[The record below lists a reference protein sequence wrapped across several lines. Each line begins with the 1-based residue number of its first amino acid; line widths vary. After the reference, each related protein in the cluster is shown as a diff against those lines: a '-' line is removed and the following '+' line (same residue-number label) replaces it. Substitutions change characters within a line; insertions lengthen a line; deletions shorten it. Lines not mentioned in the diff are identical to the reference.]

1 MDMVTRIER
10 TQQMGGE
17 FLTWLWYRADLNEGV
32 LQVGD
37 RPVEVWFDAKLA
49 LESLGAIKEQNV
61 IRSETPT
68 ETEEAR
74 ASLQSGKHVREAQL
88 RLICDQKAWALTL
101 RGEDLSMHGVKIPA
115 LLTSEADDRL
125 YERLALLEEVEGL
138 VDGLFQEF
146 ARVRLDDDAWRSE
159 VEAIRDWIHPARN

>member
-17 FLTWLWYRADLNEGV
+17 FLTWLWYRSELNEGV
-32 LQVGD
+32 LQVGE
-37 RPVEVWFDAKLA
+37 RPIEVWFDAKLA

-74 ASLQSGKHVREAQL
+74 ASLQSG
-88 RLICDQKAWALTL
+88 
-101 RGEDLSMHGVKIPA
+101 
-115 LLTSEADDRL
+115 
-125 YERLALLEEVEGL
+125 
-138 VDGLFQEF
+138 
-146 ARVRLDDDAWRSE
+146 RVRLDDDAWRFE
-159 VEAIRDWIHPARN
+159 VEAMRDWIHPAAS

>member
-10 TQQMGGE
+10 TQPLGGE
-17 FLTWLWYRADLNEGV
+17 FLTWLWYRADLQEGV

-37 RPVEVWFDAKLA
+37 RAVEVWFDNKLA

-101 RGEDLSMHGVKIPA
+101 RADDLSLHGVKIPA
-115 LLTSEADDRL
+115 LLTSETDDRL

-138 VDGLFQEF
+138 VDGLFSAF
-146 ARVRLDDDAWRSE
+146 ATLRLNDESWKAE
-159 VEAIRDWIHPARN
+159 VDAIRGWVHPPVS